1 MCCPSPPQAASSQ
14 ESALVAMQSEKNSTH
29 KSFSTYICM
38 RHMRYIN
45 IVPCIYRYILRD
57 QTRLSSILLCFCLSF
72 WLMMRLTMVVKWW
85 HATIMPPSS
94 VPSSY
99 SLFLYFFYTKYRTL
113 KLTVAMGA
121 WRLQQ
126 VWITLAAESHKPA
139 HSGPW
144 CDLSFVART

>member
-1 MCCPSPPQAASSQ
+1 
-14 ESALVAMQSEKNSTH
+14 
-29 KSFSTYICM
+29 M

-99 SLFLYFFYTKYRTL
+99 STSCILYKIPDFQVNCGDGGVATSAGVDYT
-113 KLTVAMGA
+113 G
-121 WRLQQ
+121 
-126 VWITLAAESHKPA
+126 S
-139 HSGPW
+139 
-144 CDLSFVART
+144 